1 MATPKVCFYPLRQ
14 GNTQEF
20 LVFAC
25 RLVDKA
31 SQLGHR
37 VHLLVRDENQLNQLD
52 ELLWQFRADSFIPHQ
67 RLSEDQEA
75 IDTLVTLGTETRLPK
90 ARDVLINLA
99 GTVWDQHQ
107 QFPDI
112 REIIPASEEERV
124 LGRQRYRFYQE
135 QGYAVET
142 RQIPET

>member
-90 ARDVLINLA
+90 DRDVLINLA